1 MTTTGPLVSIVTPV
15 YNNAEHLKECIES
28 VLAQTYANWDYTI
41 VDNCSTDGSA
51 EIARRFAEKDPRI
64 RVRENKRFLRALEN
78 HNAALRYISAAST
91 YCKVVF
97 GDDWIFP
104 ECLAKMVSLAE
115 KYPSVGIV
123 GAYALEGTRV
133 RWTGLPYPSHVLSGR
148 EICREHLLRDLF
160 VFGSANSILY
170 RADLVRS
177 RDLFYNEAHINADDE
192 ACFELL
198 KNCDFGFVHQV
209 LTFTRVRPGSIRV
222 ISGNLQTSFPAFLQ
236 ILLTYG
242 RDYLTPEEYEA
253 RLDRHVW
260 EYYRFL
266 GKSFMLNHDTKFWS
280 YHTTQLAESGVGFS
294 RARLVKG
301 TLETLLGAFL
311 NPKDTIDRL
320 LKRRYNCSWADRKCD
335 REMSVLS
342 FRPIGQ
348 DSTEERSS
356 SQGAQQNIKA
366 REHVEIRIREQ

>member
-1 MTTTGPLVSIVTPV
+1 MSTTSPLVSIVTPV
-15 YNNAEHLKECIES
+15 YNNAEHLEECIES

-51 EIARRFAEKDPRI
+51 EIARSFAEKDPRI
-64 RVRENKRFLRALEN
+64 RVRENERFLTVLEN
-78 HNAALRYISAAST
+78 HNAVLRYMSAAST

-104 ECLAKMVSLAE
+104 ECLEKMVSLAE

-123 GAYALEGTRV
+123 GAYALEGTQL
-133 RWTGLPYPSHVLSGR
+133 RWTGLPYSSHVISGR

-160 VFGSANSILY
+160 VFGTANSILY

-177 RDLFYNEAHINADDE
+177 RDLFYNEAHLNADDE

-209 LTFTRVRPGSIRV
+209 LAFTRVRPGSMSV
-222 ISGNLQTSFPAFLQ
+222 ISRNLQTSFPGFLH

-242 RDYLTPEEYEA
+242 RHYLTQEQYEA
-253 RLDRHVW
+253 RLDRHLS

-266 GKSFMLNHDTKFWS
+266 GRSLMLNHDTKFWG
-280 YHTTQLAESGVGFS
+280 YHTTQLAELGVGFS

-311 NPKDTIDRL
+311 NPKNSIHKL
-320 LKRRYNCSWADRKCD
+320 LKRRYN
-335 REMSVLS
+335 
-342 FRPIGQ
+342 
-348 DSTEERSS
+348 SS
-356 SQGAQQNIKA
+356 
-366 REHVEIRIREQ
+366 

>member
-1 MTTTGPLVSIVTPV
+1 MELPDAMNTTSPLVSIVTPV
-15 YNNAEHLKECIES
+15 YNNAAHLKECIES

-64 RVRENKRFLRALEN
+64 RVKENKRFLRALEN

-104 ECLAKMVSLAE
+104 ECLQKMVSLAE
-115 KYPSVGIV
+115 KYPSVGII

-133 RWTGLPYPSHVLSGR
+133 RWTGLPYSSQVISGR

-160 VFGSANSILY
+160 VFGTANSILY

-177 RDLFYNEAHINADDE
+177 RDRFYNEAHMNGDDE

-209 LTFTRVRPGSIRV
+209 LTCTRVRPGSMSA
-222 ISGNLQTSFPAFLQ
+222 ISGNLQTSFPDFLH

-242 RDYLTPEEYEA
+242 RDYLTPEEYEV
-253 RLDRHVW
+253 RLDRHVS

-266 GKSFMLNHDTKFWS
+266 GKRLVLNHDTKFLG

-301 TLETLLGAFL
+301 MLETLFGAFL
-311 NPKDTIDRL
+311 NPKDSIDRL
-320 LKRRYNCSWADRKCD
+320 LKRRCNWS
-335 REMSVLS
+335 
-342 FRPIGQ
+342 
-348 DSTEERSS
+348 
-356 SQGAQQNIKA
+356 
-366 REHVEIRIREQ
+366 

>member
-1 MTTTGPLVSIVTPV
+1 MSKTSPLVSIVTPV
-15 YNNAEHLKECIES
+15 YNNAPHIQECIES
-28 VLAQTYANWDYTI
+28 VLAQTYTNWDYTI
-41 VDNCSTDGSA
+41 LNNCSSDDSA
-51 EIARRFAEKDPRI
+51 KIARKFAEKDPRI

-78 HNAALRYISAAST
+78 HNAALRYISPASA

-104 ECLAKMVSLAE
+104 ECLEKMVSLAE
-115 KYPSVGIV
+115 KHPSVGIV
-123 GAYALEGTRV
+123 GAYALEGTQV
-133 RWTGLPYPSHVLSGR
+133 RWTGLPYPSHMISGR

-160 VFGSANSILY
+160 VFGSANSVLY
-170 RADLVRS
+170 RADLVRG
-177 RDLFYNEAHINADDE
+177 RDLFYNEAHMNADDE

-209 LTFTRVRPGSIRV
+209 LTFTRVRSGSLSA
-222 ISGNLQTSFPAFLQ
+222 ISGNLQTSFPDFLH

-253 RLDRHVW
+253 RLDRHVC

-266 GKSFMLNHDTKFWS
+266 GKIFMLNHDNKFLG

-301 TLETLLGAFL
+301 TLETLFGAFL
-311 NPKDTIDRL
+311 SPKAIIDKL
-320 LKRRYNCSWADRKCD
+320 LQRRYS
-335 REMSVLS
+335 
-342 FRPIGQ
+342 
-348 DSTEERSS
+348 
-356 SQGAQQNIKA
+356 
-366 REHVEIRIREQ
+366 

>member
-1 MTTTGPLVSIVTPV
+1 MSTTNPLVSIVTPV
-15 YNNAEHLKECIES
+15 YNNAEHLEECIES

-41 VDNCSTDGSA
+41 LDNCSTDGST
-51 EIARRFAEKDPRI
+51 EIARRFAKKDPRI
-64 RVRENKRFLRALEN
+64 RVKENNRFLTALEN

-104 ECLAKMVSLAE
+104 ECLQKMVSLAE

-133 RWTGLPYPSHVLSGR
+133 RWTGLPYPSHVISGR
-148 EICREHLLRDLF
+148 KICREHLLRDLF
-160 VFGSANSILY
+160 VLGTPNSVLY

-177 RDLFYNEAHINADDE
+177 RHRFYNEAHMNADDE

-209 LTFTRVRPGSIRV
+209 LTFTRVRSGSLSA
-222 ISGNLQTSFPAFLQ
+222 ISGNLQTSFPDFLH

-253 RLDRHVW
+253 RLDRHVC

-266 GKSFMLNHDTKFWS
+266 GQTFMLNHDSKFLG
-280 YHTTQLAESGVGFS
+280 YHTTQLAESSVGFS

-301 TLETLLGAFL
+301 TLETLFRAFL
-311 NPKDTIDRL
+311 NPKASIGKL
-320 LKRRYNCSWADRKCD
+320 LQRRYS
-335 REMSVLS
+335 
-342 FRPIGQ
+342 
-348 DSTEERSS
+348 
-356 SQGAQQNIKA
+356 
-366 REHVEIRIREQ
+366 